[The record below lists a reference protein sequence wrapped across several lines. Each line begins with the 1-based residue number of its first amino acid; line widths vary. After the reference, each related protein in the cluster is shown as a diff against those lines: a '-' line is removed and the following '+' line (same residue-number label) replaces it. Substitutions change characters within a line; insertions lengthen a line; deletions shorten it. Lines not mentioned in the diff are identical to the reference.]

1 LPAPKLPASG
11 PIRFL
16 ELMRRAHTSVDRNTE
31 VTLAHAREALRLE
44 DATLALIREEGA
56 AVVASLSEP
65 ESA

>member
-1 LPAPKLPASG
+1 
-11 PIRFL
+11 
-16 ELMRRAHTSVDRNTE
+16 MRRAHTSVDRNTE